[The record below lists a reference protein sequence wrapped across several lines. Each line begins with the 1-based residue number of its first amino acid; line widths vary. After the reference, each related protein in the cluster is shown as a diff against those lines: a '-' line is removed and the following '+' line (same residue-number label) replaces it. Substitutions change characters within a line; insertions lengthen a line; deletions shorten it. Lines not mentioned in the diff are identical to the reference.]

1 MRRVCVKS
9 SRVMKIRLRVHVF
22 LCVRDWEIVATRT
35 FTSKVQRVHHASS
48 TCPQSPAAADK
59 DFLKNINTANKLNK
73 WQFKLIL
80 VWFNKVLQCLNFKKI
95 VRHSLCYNYQLHT
108 YFTSLKNSGDLSS
121 HGHGS
126 CCTAAAP
133 CRRFSIGFSVIIK
146 SQIFSTLLFSE
157 PSLVIIF
164 IIDLNDSS
172 TFGSWGVQETDQRVC
187 VFVSQRRCPSSPTP
201 QPWSWWWDFRHGERP
216 TFQKNS
222 PGTWTG

>member
-1 MRRVCVKS
+1 M
-9 SRVMKIRLRVHVF
+9 
-22 LCVRDWEIVATRT
+22 
-35 FTSKVQRVHHASS
+35 
-48 TCPQSPAAADK
+48 
-59 DFLKNINTANKLNK
+59 TA
-73 WQFKLIL
+73 QA
-80 VWFNKVLQCLNFKKI
+80 WFNKVLQCLNFLKNCKAFTLL
-95 VRHSLCYNYQLHT
+95 HQLHT

-133 CRRFSIGFSVIIK
+133 CRRFSNGFTVIIK
-146 SQIFSTLLFSE
+146 PQIFSTLLFSE

-201 QPWSWWWDFRHGERP
+201 QP
-216 TFQKNS
+216 
-222 PGTWTG
+222 

>member
-1 MRRVCVKS
+1 M
-9 SRVMKIRLRVHVF
+9 
-22 LCVRDWEIVATRT
+22 ATRT

-48 TCPQSPAAADK
+48 TCPQSPAAADE
-59 DFLKNINTANKLNK
+59 DFFKNINTVKKLK
-73 WQFKLIL
+73 KKQFKLIL
-80 VWFNKVLQCLNFKKI
+80 VWFNKVLQCLNFLKNCKAFTLL
-95 VRHSLCYNYQLHT
+95 HQLHT

-172 TFGSWGVQETDQRVC
+172 TFRSGVFKKLTS
-187 VFVSQRRCPSSPTP
+187 VFVYLCHSVGAPVHQLPNHDRDGGTSGTGKDLHFKKTHQVLELDRSHNQRYLKMAARTLL
-201 QPWSWWWDFRHGERP
+201 
-216 TFQKNS
+216 
-222 PGTWTG
+222 